1 MDKLKYERPDD
12 EILRDM
18 LTDRQYAVTQLNRTE
33 PAFDNEYYDNHAK
46 GIYVDVTTGQPLF
59 LSSDKY
65 DSGCGW
71 PSFTRP
77 VSPDAVTERSD
88 YSLGMHRTEV
98 RSSGGDAHPGHVFAD
113 GPRDRGGRRY
123 CINSAA
129 LNFIPSENM
138 EAEGYGEYLKY
149 L

>member
-1 MDKLKYERPDD
+1 M
-12 EILRDM
+12 
-18 LTDRQYAVTQLNRTE
+18 TQLNRTE

-129 LNFIPSENM
+129 GRASSPPKIWKPKVMANILNIYNISGSSRER
-138 EAEGYGEYLKY
+138 
-149 L
+149 